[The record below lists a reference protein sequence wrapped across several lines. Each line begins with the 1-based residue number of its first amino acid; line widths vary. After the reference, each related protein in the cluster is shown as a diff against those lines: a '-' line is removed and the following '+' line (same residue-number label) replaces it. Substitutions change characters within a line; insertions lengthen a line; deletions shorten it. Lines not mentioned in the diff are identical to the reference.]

1 MNEKSLDAL
10 KQYDID
16 VYRVARGR
24 GGMILATEQGVK
36 LFLECVHPDR
46 YYEREDMIT
55 RAVSE
60 NGFLNVDTFVRN
72 ASGELLTTH
81 EEDGRKY
88 ILKNWFEGSECSVKD
103 ISDVSAAVAALAKL
117 HTALDE
123 AAVYFR
129 ENGKNPAVERLKL
142 SESYVRHMKELKL
155 ASNYLKNKKKRSE
168 FELLAYKNIGSFY
181 GEAVEAVKKLTD
193 GRFDERF
200 ARAEENGELMH
211 GSYSYHNVLFL
222 NSGVAVTNFDKC
234 RNECQICDLYQF
246 MRKILE
252 KYDWDIQV
260 AYKML
265 DEYDKV
271 KAISE
276 KDLELLSVLFSFP
289 EKFWKLINYY
299 YNMNKAWIPPKSME
313 KLQLVIAQ
321 NSRRLDFL
329 ATICSL

>member
-72 ASGELLTTH
+72 ASGELITTH

-123 AAVYFR
+123 AAAYFR

-222 NSGVAVTNFDKC
+222 NSVVAVTNFDKC

-276 KDLELLSVLFSFP
+276 KDLELLSVIFSFP
-289 EKFWKLINYY
+289 DKVLKIINYY
-299 YNMNKAWIPPKSME
+299 YNMNKAWIPPKS
-313 KLQLVIAQ
+313 I
-321 NSRRLDFL
+321 
-329 ATICSL
+329 